1 VARRARRLFRGGRVV
16 DLAGGHGLLA
26 SVMLLL
32 DDSSPSAIVAD
43 TEIPDSAAK
52 LAASLEK
59 DWPRLSGRVAWQK
72 QPLETITLAAD
83 DVVVSSH
90 ACGNL
95 TDVVIDRAIAARARV
110 AVLPCCHDLNDA
122 SADDLTGWID
132 GALAQDIRRA
142 ERLRANGYRVWTQT
156 IPETITPKN
165 RLLLAQP
172 IHSSAP

>member
-32 DDSSPSAIVAD
+32 DDSSPAAIVAD
-43 TEIPDSAAK
+43 TKIPESAAK
-52 LAASLEK
+52 LAASLEHE
-59 DWPRLSGRVAWQK
+59 WPRLSGRVVWQE
-72 QPLETITLAAD
+72 QALESIALTHD

-90 ACGNL
+90 ACGHL
-95 TDVVIDRAIAARARV
+95 TDVVIDRAMAAGASV
-110 AVLPCCHDLNDA
+110 AVLPCCHDLND
-122 SADDLTGWID
+122 SSGDDLTGWID

-142 ERLRANGYRVWTQT
+142 ERLRARGYRVWTQT
-156 IPETITPKN
+156 IPESITPKN
-165 RLLLAQP
+165 RLLLARP